1 MIMKT
6 VLKPAYYLNYNE
18 QKALEGI
25 IQKIPSS
32 YPMINR
38 IILYGSKA
46 RGDFIEESDVDI
58 LFITDQPVARAI
70 KFELYDIIYE
80 LQIKYDVVISAVFS
94 AAMDSQSSAKPF
106 LRQIHLEGI
115 TLWSRE

>member
-1 MIMKT
+1 MKT
-6 VLKPAYYLNYNE
+6 VLNPTHYLNYNE

-25 IQKIPSS
+25 TQKILSL

-58 LFITDQPVARAI
+58 LFITDYPVTRAM
-70 KFELYDIIYE
+70 KCELYDIIYE
-80 LQIKYDVVISAVFS
+80 FQIKYDVVISAIFSTALDFQS
-94 AAMDSQSSAKPF
+94 AAKSF
-106 LRQIHLEGI
+106 LKQIHLEGI

>member
-1 MIMKT
+1 MKT
-6 VLKPAYYLNYNE
+6 VLNPTHYLHYNE

-25 IQKIPSS
+25 RQKIPSM
-32 YPMINR
+32 YPMINK
-38 IILYGSKA
+38 IVLYGSKA

-58 LFITDQPVARAI
+58 LFITDYPVTRAM

-80 LQIKYDVVISAVFS
+80 LQIKYDVVVSAIFSAVSDFQS
-94 AAMDSQSSAKPF
+94 ATKPF